1 MLRALFSTFGVE
13 TINIKALYIKKY
25 FSLLI
30 LLTVCI
36 LMISCS
42 GKKGKETTMKGPP
55 PNMSQKVEGFVVR
68 ATSINDN
75 LELPGSLLAN
85 EATEI
90 HPEISGRLTYLNIAE
105 GKNVGR
111 GTLLAKIYD
120 GDLVAQLNKLN
131 VQLKQAKQTL
141 VRYEELL
148 KIDGVSR
155 QEFDLRTLDI
165 SNIQADIAIVRSN
178 ILRTQIKAPFSGS
191 LGLKNVSPGAYVTP
205 ATVITT
211 LRQNSDL
218 KIDFSIPEA
227 YTDKLKIGS
236 LVNFTIDGVDKTYT
250 ARITASEMG
259 ISLENRS
266 LLVRATVIKPDN
278 SLLPGGFVKVKTN
291 FEPDNNALMIPS
303 QAILPQARG
312 KQVVVYRNGVAFFE
326 DIKTGLRDSA
336 MVQVTNGLKVGDTI
350 ITSGLMSL
358 RPQAKIELSGLDKP

>member
-1 MLRALFSTFGVE
+1 MR
-13 TINIKALYIKKY
+13 IKK
-25 FSLLI
+25 FTTPLFLLVI
-30 LLTVCI
+30 ISVLL
-36 LMISCS
+36 ISCS
-42 GKKGKETTMKGPP
+42 GKKGKEPISKGPP
-55 PNMSQKVEGFVVR
+55 PNMSQKVEGFLVT
-68 ATSINDN
+68 ATSLSDN
-75 LELPGSLLAN
+75 LELPGTIIAN

-105 GKNVGR
+105 GRTVGR

-131 VQLKQAKQTL
+131 VQLKQARQTL

-155 QEFDLRTLDI
+155 QEYDLRTLDI
-165 SNIQADIAIVRSN
+165 SNIQADISIVRSN
-178 ILRTQIKAPFSGS
+178 ILRTQIKAPFSGT

-205 ATVITT
+205 ATIITT
-211 LRQNSDL
+211 LRQNSEL

-227 YTDKLKIGS
+227 YTDKLKNGT
-236 LVNFTIDGVDKTYT
+236 LVNFTIDGKDKVYT

-259 ISLENRS
+259 INLENRS

-291 FEPDNNALMIPS
+291 FAPDTEALMVPS

-312 KQVVVYRNGVAFFE
+312 KQVVVYRSGVAFFE
-326 DIKTGLRDSA
+326 DVKTGLRDSA
-336 MVQVTNGLKVGDTI
+336 MVQVTNGLKVGDTV

-358 RPQAKIELSGLDKP
+358 RPQAKIELSGLVKP

>member
-1 MLRALFSTFGVE
+1 M
-13 TINIKALYIKKY
+13 YIKKY
-25 FSLLI
+25 FYLTFLI
-30 LLTVCI
+30 LSGAL
-36 LMISCS
+36 LLISCS
-42 GKKGKETTMKGPP
+42 GKKGKDPAMKGPP
-55 PNMSQKVEGFVVR
+55 PNMSLKVEGFVVA
-68 ATSINDN
+68 ATSISDN
-75 LELPGSLLAN
+75 LELPGTLIAN

-105 GKNVGR
+105 GRTVGR
-111 GTLLAKIYD
+111 GTMLAKIYD
-120 GDLVAQLNKLN
+120 GDLVAQLNKLS

-141 VRYEELL
+141 GRYAELL

-155 QEFDLRTLDI
+155 QEYDLRTLDI
-165 SNIQADIAIVRSN
+165 SNIQADMAIVRSN
-178 ILRTQIKAPFSGS
+178 ILRTQIRAPFSGT

-211 LRQNSDL
+211 LRQNSEL

-227 YTDKLKIGS
+227 YTDKLKTGT
-236 LVNFTIDGVDKTYT
+236 LVNFTVDGSDKVYT

-259 ISLENRS
+259 INLENRS
-266 LLVRATVIKPDN
+266 LQVRASVIKPDN

-291 FEPDNNALMIPS
+291 FAPNTEALMIPS

-312 KQVVVYRNGVAFFE
+312 KQVVVYRAGIANFE

-358 RPQAKIELSGLDKP
+358 KPQAKIELFGLAKP